1 MRLSDHFSGAKR
13 DLADAAARGDT
24 AEVTRLAADKG
35 VDPNAVS
42 AQGMPLL
49 LWAVHAGSVAGFEA
63 LLANGADANA
73 RASGGELLMHYVI
86 EGGGAPYVGAA
97 IRHGLDPNL
106 QNRDREPLT
115 HIARRAGDWDSVV
128 ALIEAGADVDAPGAG
143 LPDNTL
149 LSIATGMGDFKHALW
164 LLQKGADPGI
174 KIANALAKEV
184 IGTQPVLEDIF
195 HRPMSD
201 GEPFAEA
208 RDYQQRSQQWVLDKG
223 YAEPPMP
230 RRFATVQ

>member
-13 DLADAAARGDT
+13 DLADAAASGRV
-24 AEVTRLAADKG
+24 AEVARLVTEKG
-35 VDPNAVS
+35 VDPNALS

-63 LLANGADANA
+63 LLANGADANG
-73 RASGGELLMHYVI
+73 RASSGELLMHYVI
-86 EGGGAPYVGAA
+86 ESGGAPYVRAA
-97 IRHGLDPNL
+97 IRHRLDLNL

-115 HIARRAGDWDSVV
+115 HIARRAGDWDSVS
-128 ALIEAGADVDAPGAG
+128 ALVEAGADVDAPGAG

-164 LLQKGADPGI
+164 LLQNGADPGI
-174 KIANALAKEV
+174 RIADALAKEV
-184 IGTQPVLEDIF
+184 IGSQPILEDIF

-208 RDYQQRSQQWVLDKG
+208 RDYQQRCRQWVLEKG
-223 YAEPPMP
+223 YAEPAMP